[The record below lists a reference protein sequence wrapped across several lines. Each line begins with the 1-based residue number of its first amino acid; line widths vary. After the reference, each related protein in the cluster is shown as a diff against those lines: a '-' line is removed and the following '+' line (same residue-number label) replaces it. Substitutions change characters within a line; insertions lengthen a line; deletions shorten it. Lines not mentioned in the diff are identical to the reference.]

1 MREGAAFSTL
11 YVGVLLAIPG
21 LLAWVT
27 GQALL
32 FPSLGPSA
40 FLLAT
45 VRDGEVTA
53 PRRVIGGHLVGI
65 VTGLVAYH
73 TIAPG
78 LEVSTAAPMLAI
90 AQLRLVASGI
100 VAVVLT
106 SGGMLATETV
116 HPPAC
121 ATTLIVSLGL
131 LPTVVDGAFI
141 AVAVVALVAVHEL
154 VTAERSLGDGGP
166 LGR

>member
-1 MREGAAFSTL
+1 MSGREATATL

-21 LLAWVT
+21 ALAWLT

-40 FLLAT
+40 YLLAT
-45 VRDGEVTA
+45 VRDGPATA
-53 PRRVIGGHLVGI
+53 PRRVIGGHLIGV
-65 VTGLVAYH
+65 VAGLLAYH

-78 LEVSTAAPMLAI
+78 LSVTVGAPMLAA
-90 AQLRLVASGI
+90 AQFRLVASGVI
-100 VAVVLT
+100 AVALT
-106 SGGMLATETV
+106 AGGMLATETD

-131 LPTVVDGAFI
+131 LPSIVDATLI
-141 AVAVVALVAVHEL
+141 VVAVVALVGTHEL
-154 VTAERSLGDGGP
+154 VTHTRAIGDDGP
-166 LGR
+166 DVL